1 MYSKKTY
8 VSPKVDVIVTE
19 SAPLMSGSLNS
30 YDGKDEKETIDGQD
44 ALSNGHSSIW
54 ENDDEE

>member
-30 YDGKDEKETIDGQD
+30 YDSKDEKETIDGSE
-44 ALSNGHSSIW
+44 ALSNDHSPIW
-54 ENDDEE
+54 DNDDEE

>member
-8 VSPKVDVIVTE
+8 VSPQIDVIVIE

-30 YDGKDEKETIDGQD
+30 NDRDSDETI
-44 ALSNGHSSIW
+44 NG
-54 ENDDEE
+54 EDTF